1 VLLIQRFDYSKI
13 FFICKFKEELQAQK
27 ILSRRRKLPAVN
39 PDTSQVSMWN
49 ILRKAI
55 GKDLSKISLPVILN
69 EPIGILQRLC
79 EELEYSDLLDAAS
92 NMSDQFDRMVYIAA
106 FVISGYSSS
115 NYRTGAK
122 NFNPLLGETYELVR
136 PDKGWKYCAE
146 QVSHH
151 PPVSSCH
158 CASKNFVHEQIFHAK
173 IKFWG
178 KSMEVH
184 PEGYS
189 RVTLPK
195 YAIKYILP

>member
-1 VLLIQRFDYSKI
+1 
-13 FFICKFKEELQAQK
+13 
-27 ILSRRRKLPAVN
+27 
-39 PDTSQVSMWN
+39 MWN

-92 NMSDQFDRMVYIAA
+92 GLNDQFDRMVYIAA

-136 PDKGWKYCAE
+136 PDKGWKYVAE

-151 PPVSSCH
+151 PPVSSCY
-158 CASKNFVHEQIFHAK
+158 CQSKNFVHEQIFHAK

-195 YAIKYILP
+195 YEKKTTFTLNRIKKSTFFCILDWIDD